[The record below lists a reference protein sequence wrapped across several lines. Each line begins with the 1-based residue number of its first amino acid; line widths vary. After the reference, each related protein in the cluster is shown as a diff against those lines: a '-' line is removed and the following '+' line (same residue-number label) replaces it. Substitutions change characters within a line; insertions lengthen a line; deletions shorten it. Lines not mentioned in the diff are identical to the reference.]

1 MGSKKEESA
10 MSRRYSQTINIGA
23 AAMLVAALVCPA
35 PAFAEAE
42 LTGAATEFTQ
52 LLNNGELV
60 DLVGQSGTQITN
72 QVTQISQLAE
82 QIENQL
88 QIYRNMLQNTA
99 QLPEHTWGQVEQ
111 DLSQLQS
118 VVNQGQ
124 GIAFSAGNIDDLLRQ
139 RFQSFAN
146 FQSGLPDNQS
156 FSSMYQNWSSTNRD
170 TVLGTL
176 KAAGLTADQFS
187 DEQST
192 MAQLQT
198 MSESAD
204 GQLKALQVGHEIA
217 AQQVAQM
224 QKLRGL
230 VAQQTTMMG
239 TWYQSQQAEQDL
251 SEARRQDFF
260 KATTPS
266 TSGGQ
271 TMEPRW

>member
-1 MGSKKEESA
+1 MYKRCSLA
-10 MSRRYSQTINIGA
+10 INLGA
-23 AAMLVAALVCPA
+23 AVMLLTALVCPS
-35 PAFAEAE
+35 PAFAAAE

-60 DLVGQSGTQITN
+60 SLVGQSGEQITN
-72 QVTQISQLAE
+72 QVTQISQLAQ

-88 QIYRNMLQNTA
+88 EIYRNMLQNTA

-118 VVNQGQ
+118 IVKQGQ
-124 GIAFSAGNIDDLLRQ
+124 GIAFSGGNIDDVLRQ
-139 RFQSFAN
+139 RFQSFAD

-156 FSSMYQNWSSTNRD
+156 FSSMYQDWSSTNRD

-176 KAAGLTADQFS
+176 KAAGLTAGQFS

-192 MAQLQT
+192 MAQLQN

-239 TWYQSQQAEQDL
+239 TWYSSQQAEQDL
-251 SEARRQDFF
+251 SEARRQQFF

-271 TMEPRW
+271 SMEPRW

>member
-1 MGSKKEESA
+1 MLEL
-10 MSRRYSQTINIGA
+10 A
-23 AAMLVAALVCPA
+23 AALTIATFLTCSGS
-35 PAFAEAE
+35 AFAEAE

-52 LLNNGELV
+52 ILNNGELV
-60 DLVGQSGTQITN
+60 DLVSQSGTQITN
-72 QVTQISQLAE
+72 QVTQISELAE

-88 QIYRNMLQNTA
+88 EIYRNMLQNTA
-99 QLPEHTWGQVEQ
+99 QLPERTWGQVEQ
-111 DLSQLQS
+111 DLSQLENI
-118 VVNQGQ
+118 VNQGQ
-124 GIAFSAGNIDDLLRQ
+124 GIAFSAGNIDDVLRQ
-139 RFQSFAN
+139 RFQSFAD
-146 FQSGLPDNQS
+146 FQSALPNNQS
-156 FSSMYQNWSSTNRD
+156 FSSTYQDWSSTNRD
-170 TVLGTL
+170 TILGTL
-176 KAAGLTADQFS
+176 KAAGLTADEFS

-192 MAQLQT
+192 MAQLQA

-239 TWYQSQQAEQDL
+239 TWYQSQQAAQDL
-251 SEARRQDFF
+251 SQARRQQFF
-260 KATTPS
+260 QATAPS

>member
-1 MGSKKEESA
+1 MRSKKVADANKRRRRMVQLWIALLATGTSLTYSA
-10 MSRRYSQTINIGA
+10 PT
-23 AAMLVAALVCPA
+23 
-35 PAFAEAE
+35 FAEAE

-52 LLNNGELV
+52 VLNNGELV
-60 DLVGQSGTQITN
+60 DLVGQSSTQITN
-72 QVTQISQLAE
+72 QVTQISQLAL

-88 QIYRNMLQNTA
+88 EIYRNMLQNTA

-111 DLSQLQS
+111 DLSQLEN

-124 GIAFSAGNIDDLLRQ
+124 GIAFSAGNIDDVLRQ
-139 RFQSFAN
+139 RFQRFAD
-146 FQSGLPDNQS
+146 FQSGLPNNQS
-156 FSSMYQNWSSTNRD
+156 FSSMYQDWSTTNRD
-170 TVLGTL
+170 TILGTL
-176 KAAGLTADQFS
+176 KAAGLTADEFS

-192 MAQLQT
+192 MSQLQA

-217 AQQVAQM
+217 AQQVAQV

-239 TWYQSQQAEQDL
+239 TWYQSQQAAEDL
-251 SEARRQDFF
+251 SQARRQQFF
-260 KATTPS
+260 RATAPS

>member
-1 MGSKKEESA
+1 MPV
-10 MSRRYSQTINIGA
+10 RYSQA
-23 AAMLVAALVCPA
+23 LKVAMVLVLGLACPKPAL
-35 PAFAEAE
+35 AEATI
-42 LTGAATEFTQ
+42 TGGATEFTQ

-60 DLVGQSGTQITN
+60 SLVGQSGTQITN
-72 QVTQISQLAE
+72 QVTQISQLAQ

-88 QIYRNMLQNTA
+88 EIYRNMLQNTA

-124 GIAFSAGNIDDLLRQ
+124 GIAFSAGNIDDVLRQ
-139 RFQSFAN
+139 RFQSFAD

-156 FSSMYQNWSSTNRD
+156 FSSMYQDWSSTNRD

-176 KAAGLTADQFS
+176 KAAGLTANQFS

-251 SEARRQDFF
+251 SEARRQQFF

>member
-1 MGSKKEESA
+1 MP
-10 MSRRYSQTINIGA
+10 MRYSQALKVGTGLLLALGVTCPNPA
-23 AAMLVAALVCPA
+23 LAEAAL
-35 PAFAEAE
+35 
-42 LTGAATEFTQ
+42 TGSATEFTQ

-60 DLVGQSGTQITN
+60 SLVGQSGEQITN

-82 QIENQL
+82 QLDNQL
-88 QIYRNMLQNTA
+88 KIYRNMLQNTA
-99 QLPEHTWGQVEQ
+99 QLPAHTWGQVEQ

-118 VVNQGQ
+118 VVSQGQ

-139 RFQSFAN
+139 RFQSFAD

-156 FSSMYQNWSSTNRD
+156 FSSMYQDWSSTNRD

-192 MAQLQT
+192 MDQLQT

-251 SEARRQDFF
+251 SEARRQEFF

-271 TMEPRW
+271 NMEPHW